1 MVTYTTNIKLD
12 SYSQKVNEIKGQN
25 SEILLRNT
33 PLILKQEKGLGR
45 GGWGEPL
52 NKSVLF
58 SLKGERA
65 RRREC
70 RSGKWGGKQFLSPAS
85 NLFLRLQFSKCII
98 LSTISV

>member
-45 GGWGEPL
+45 GGWGRT
-52 NKSVLF
+52 
-58 SLKGERA
+58 LK
-65 RRREC
+65 
-70 RSGKWGGKQFLSPAS
+70 
-85 NLFLRLQFSKCII
+85 
-98 LSTISV
+98 